1 VRFDVGI
8 EQFGVVYSRRLNYA
22 IWTGAAIHVDGVAG
36 DDMISLMQK
45 EHSKRPSPPATP
57 RAKLIAF
64 WLSRSTTEATF
75 PPHVNDM
82 PNQPVAVIS
91 WAGQLRYR
99 AVLSIA
105 ACSDARMKARWAGV
119 SQRSSV
125 TGVALYRVKRT
136 LSDA

>member
-1 VRFDVGI
+1 MRFDVGI

-22 IWTGAAIHVDGVAG
+22 IWTGAAIPVDGVAG